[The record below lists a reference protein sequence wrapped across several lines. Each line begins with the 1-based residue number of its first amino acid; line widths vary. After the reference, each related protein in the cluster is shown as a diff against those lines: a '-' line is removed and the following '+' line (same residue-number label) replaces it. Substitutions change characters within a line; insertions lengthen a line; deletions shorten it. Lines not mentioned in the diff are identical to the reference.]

1 MGLKGK
7 HEVTVDIL
15 KKTVNQSINRWDANL
30 CGCFRKAYVIWF
42 AGSIYILPLAILC
55 VTYGYVSW
63 TIWQTMRQK
72 QSGSLRVKNRPGGSV
87 NSGHNLLPDSRT
99 HSTYKR
105 GLSFTRAKLRTVK
118 LTLVVIVAY
127 LICWTPFFVAL
138 LWTTFCPETAYVS
151 EPAFVILLL
160 LANLNSCSNPWIYLF
175 FSLSRYFRCVE
186 WCLDRLESEE
196 QKRLRAVTQTVCLP
210 QFGAS
215 SSASSWYSHN
225 KLPATIP
232 ANSMPMT
239 ASVYANGH
247 GGYVC
252 KLLPRV
258 GTTNA
263 L

>member
-1 MGLKGK
+1 
-7 HEVTVDIL
+7 
-15 KKTVNQSINRWDANL
+15 
-30 CGCFRKAYVIWF
+30 
-42 AGSIYILPLAILC
+42 
-55 VTYGYVSW
+55 
-63 TIWQTMRQK
+63 MRQK
-72 QSGSLRVKNRPGGSV
+72 QSGSLRVKNRPLGSTTG
-87 NSGHNLLPDSRT
+87 SGHNLLPDSRT

-118 LTLVVIVAY
+118 LTLVVIIAY
-127 LICWTPFFVAL
+127 LICWTPFVVAL
-138 LWTTFCPETAYVS
+138 LWTTFFPETAYLS
-151 EPAFVILLL
+151 EPSLVILLL

-215 SSASSWYSHN
+215 SSASSWYIHN
-225 KLPATIP
+225 KGPNNTAGGGGASGLPL
-232 ANSMPMT
+232 T
-239 ASVYANGH
+239 ASVQANGH

-252 KLLPRV
+252 KLLPRS
-258 GTTNA
+258 GTTHD